1 MNNRLTHI
9 LILISF
15 ALLNFLFLKCSSP
28 FEPDVEGFAD
38 PESEILKEINANN
51 IPSLAAWI
59 VKEDSIVWEKYY
71 GYSDINSNRL
81 ADRNTV
87 YGLASI
93 SKLVI
98 VTAVMQ
104 LYEQGLI
111 DLHTDI
117 NNYIPF
123 EVRNPN
129 YPDDIITPYHL
140 LTHTSG
146 LSWPRDEYEVP
157 GYYTHYPFD
166 SAPPLSEWLPEFIQP
181 EGVHYVP
188 SVWKN
193 SHPGEREEYS
203 NIGTAL
209 LAYAVE
215 VISNVDFSE
224 YCRQNIFVPLEM
236 FNTSHNYSD
245 LDMNNLATLYE
256 EPKHPIGFYRY
267 RCYPSGDLKTT
278 IEDFSHFIIAYMNG
292 GQYKNI
298 GVLKE
303 STVQQILTIQNPA
316 SGICLIW
323 DCSVGDWLGHTG
335 GKPGVATCVEFQR
348 ETKVALMIATN
359 YHHSSVHPGNKI
371 HALVRRIAQNYY

>member
-1 MNNRLTHI
+1 M
-9 LILISF
+9 
-15 ALLNFLFLKCSSP
+15 
-28 FEPDVEGFAD
+28 
-38 PESEILKEINANN
+38 NAND
-51 IPSLAAWI
+51 IPSLAVWI
-59 VKEDSIVWEKYY
+59 VKEDSIVWEKYC

-87 YGLASI
+87 YGLASV

-111 DLHTDI
+111 DLNTDI
-117 NNYIPF
+117 NNYLPF
-123 EVRNPN
+123 EVRNPK
-129 YPDDIITPYHL
+129 YPDERITAYNL

-146 LSWPRDEYEVP
+146 LAWPKDENEVP
-157 GYYTHYPFD
+157 GYYTHYPLD

-193 SHPGEREEYS
+193 SRPGEQEEYS

-215 VISNVDFSE
+215 VISNMDFSE
-224 YCRQNIFVPLEM
+224 YCRQNIFEPLKM
-236 FNTSHNYSD
+236 FNTSYKYAD
-245 LDMNNLATLYE
+245 LNMNNLATLYE
-256 EPKHPIGFYRY
+256 GPNHPIEFYRY

-292 GQYKNI
+292 GLYKNVRI
-298 GVLKE
+298 LE
-303 STVQQILTIQNPA
+303 ELTVQQILTIQNPA

-323 DCSVGDWLGHTG
+323 DRSVGDWYGHTG
-335 GKPGVATCVEFQR
+335 GKPGIATCVEFQR
-348 ETKVALMIATN
+348 ETKVALMIAIN
-359 YHHSSVHPGNKI
+359 CRNNSVYPGNKI
-371 HALVRRIAQNYY
+371 HALVRRIAHKYY